1 MKKQI
6 IVTLGPASFEERI
19 VKRMSRSGADYFRIN
34 LSHTEIND
42 YKKIINRVRVWTDK
56 PVCPDT
62 EGAQLRTG
70 KINNRSELIE
80 LRENQEVRFVSDNCK
95 HKDNEIPIA
104 NFSPIKIF
112 QIGDL
117 VKIDFNSVLIHIT
130 RKMNNNIF
138 GKVLESG
145 VIRSNKGIALDREV
159 KLPCFTEKDIEIFK
173 ISNELK
179 IKTVFLSFC
188 SHSNDIISL
197 RKYFNYPVK
206 VIAKVE
212 SKEGLLNLIDIS
224 NEADGIL
231 IDRGDLSRDIPLE
244 KIPFAQ
250 EKILS
255 EVKPTGTPVYVAT
268 NLMENMISNSKPTR
282 AEINDIVTSLNSGAN
297 GLVLAA
303 ETAIGKYPIEC
314 VRILS
319 RIIHE
324 IDSARVRDNQYLFS
338 LPSDRVIE
346 PHGGK
351 LVEQYIRKEDVDF
364 NNIPIIEINNNVLAD
379 VNQITTGVYSP
390 IKSFMNLDQTMAV
403 LEKNSLLDGNTWTLP
418 ILLQID
424 NDQKELMNDNSIIG
438 LTNDMKD
445 LVAIIKIDKI
455 EKIKQFDKISKLWFG
470 TDDINHPGVS
480 MLRNS
485 GNYILSGKPYL
496 IQEGKNRSTSLT
508 PSQTRDI
515 FNHKG
520 WHNIVGF
527 HTRNIIHRGHGYIQ
541 KKALKQTDADGIYI
555 SPVVGGKKIGDFK
568 SEIIL
573 QAYEILINK
582 NYYKPYGALVN
593 PFNTYSR
600 YSGPREAI
608 FTALCRKNF
617 GCNYFIIGR
626 DHTGVG
632 NYYDKDAS
640 IKIFNQIDIDMNI
653 LPFETVF
660 FSKKEKEI
668 TDKYNLKEESDL
680 LPLSGTI
687 IREQLRSN
695 GIVSDYILEKSVK
708 KLIESFFS
716 TNPDDLFVK

>member
-6 IVTLGPASFEERI
+6 IVTLGPASFDERI
-19 VKRMSRSGADYFRIN
+19 VKRMTKSGADYFRIN
-34 LSHTEIND
+34 LSHTEVKD
-42 YKKIINRVRVWTDK
+42 YKKIINKVSAWTDK

-70 KINNRSELIE
+70 KINKKNNIIE
-80 LRENQEVRFVSDNCK
+80 LTENQEVLFVSDNGK
-95 HKDNEIPIA
+95 HKENEIPIA
-104 NFSPIKIF
+104 NFSAIKIF

-117 VKIDFNSVLIHIT
+117 VKIDFDSVLIHIT
-130 RKMNNNIF
+130 KKLNNNIY

-145 VIRSNKGIALDREV
+145 IIRSNKGIAVDRKI
-159 KLPCFTEKDIEIFK
+159 KLPCFTKKDMQILK
-173 ISNELK
+173 ISNKLK
-179 IKTVFLSFC
+179 IETIFLSFC
-188 SHSNDIISL
+188 SQSNDIVQL
-197 RKYFNYPVK
+197 RTYFDYPVK
-206 VIAKVE
+206 VIAKIE

-250 EKILS
+250 QKILS

-268 NLMENMISNSKPTR
+268 NLMENMITNSKPTR
-282 AEINDIVTSLNSGAN
+282 AEINDIVTSLNDGAQ

-324 IDSARVRDNQYLFS
+324 IDAGKVKDNKYLFS

-351 LVEQYIRKEDVDF
+351 LVEQYISRSEL
-364 NNIPIIEINNNVLAD
+364 NISSIPMFPINNNILGD

-390 IKSFMNLDQTMAV
+390 IKAFMNLDETMTV
-403 LEKNSLLDGNTWTLP
+403 LEKNSLLDGNAWTLP
-418 ILLQID
+418 ILFQISK
-424 NDQKELMNDNSIIG
+424 DQKEIISDNSIIG
-438 LTNDMKD
+438 LTNGNKNI
-445 LVAIIKIDKI
+445 VAIIKIDKI
-455 EKIKQFDKISKLWFG
+455 EKIKKLEKICKLWFG
-470 TDDINHPGVS
+470 TDDINHPGVA
-480 MLRNS
+480 LIKNN
-485 GNYILSGKPYL
+485 GDYIISGKPYL
-496 IQEGKNRSTSLT
+496 FKENYNYSTALT

-527 HTRNIIHRGHGYIQ
+527 HTRNIIHRGHGFIQ
-541 KKALKQTDADGIYI
+541 KNALKQTDADAIYI
-555 SPVVGGKKIGDFK
+555 SPVIGEKKKGDFK

-573 QAYEILINK
+573 KAYEILINK
-582 NYYKPYGALVN
+582 NYYKPYGVLVN

-640 IKIFNQIDIDMNI
+640 IKIFNQIDVDMNI
-653 LPFETVF
+653 LPFNTVYY
-660 FSKKEKEI
+660 STKENI
-668 TDKYNLKEESDL
+668 ISDKIAGNNDL
-680 LPLSGTI
+680 LPLSGTV
-687 IREQLRSN
+687 IRDSLK
-695 GIVSDYILEKSVK
+695 SDGCVPGYTVEKSVK
-708 KLIESFFS
+708 QLIENCYSN
-716 TNPDDLFVK
+716 NPIDLFVE

>member
-6 IVTLGPASFEERI
+6 IVTLGPASFDERI
-19 VKRMSRSGADYFRIN
+19 VKRMTKSGADYFRIN
-34 LSHTEIND
+34 LSHTEVKD
-42 YKKIINRVRVWTDK
+42 YKKIINRVSAWTDK

-70 KINNRSELIE
+70 KINNKSKFIE
-80 LRENQEVRFVSDNCK
+80 LMENQEVCFVSDNGK
-95 HKDNEIPIA
+95 HKKNEIPIA
-104 NFSPIKIF
+104 NFSPMKIF

-117 VKIDFNSVLIHIT
+117 VKIDFDSVLIHIT
-130 RKMNNNIF
+130 KKLNNNIY

-145 VIRSNKGIALDREV
+145 IIRSNKGIAVDRKI
-159 KLPCFTEKDIEIFK
+159 KLPCFTKKDMQILK
-173 ISNELK
+173 LSNKLK
-179 IKTVFLSFC
+179 IETIFLSFC
-188 SHSNDIISL
+188 SQSNDIVQL
-197 RKYFNYPVK
+197 RKYFDYPVK
-206 VIAKVE
+206 VIAKIE

-250 EKILS
+250 QKILS
-255 EVKPTGTPVYVAT
+255 EVKPTATPVYVAT
-268 NLMENMISNSKPTR
+268 NLMENMITNSKPTR
-282 AEINDIVTSLNSGAN
+282 AEINDIVTSLNDGAQ

-324 IDSARVRDNQYLFS
+324 IDAGKVKDNKYLFS

-351 LVEQYIRKEDVDF
+351 LVEQYISRSEL
-364 NNIPIIEINNNVLAD
+364 NISSIPMFPINNNILGD

-390 IKSFMNLDQTMAV
+390 IKAFMNLDETMTV
-403 LEKNSLLDGNTWTLP
+403 LEKKSLLDGNAWTLP
-418 ILLQID
+418 ILFQISK
-424 NDQKELMNDNSIIG
+424 DQKEIISDNSIIG
-438 LTNDMKD
+438 LTNGNKNI
-445 LVAIIKIDKI
+445 VAIIKIDKI
-455 EKIKQFDKISKLWFG
+455 EKIKKFEKICKLWFD
-470 TDDINHPGVS
+470 TDDINHPGVA
-480 MLRNS
+480 LIKNN
-485 GNYILSGKPYL
+485 GDYIISGKPYL
-496 IQEGKNRSTSLT
+496 FKENYNYSTALT

-527 HTRNIIHRGHGYIQ
+527 HTRNIIHRGHGFIQ
-541 KKALKQTDADGIYI
+541 KNALKQTDADAIYI
-555 SPVVGGKKIGDFK
+555 SPVIGDKKKGDFK

-573 QAYEILINK
+573 KAYEILINK
-582 NYYKPYGALVN
+582 NYYKPYGVLVN

-640 IKIFNQIDIDMNI
+640 IKIFNQIDVDMNI
-653 LPFETVF
+653 LPFNTVYY
-660 FSKKEKEI
+660 STKENI
-668 TDKYNLKEESDL
+668 ISDKIAGNNDL
-680 LPLSGTI
+680 LPLSGTV
-687 IREQLRSN
+687 IRDSLK
-695 GIVSDYILEKSVK
+695 SDGCVPGYTVEKSVK
-708 KLIESFFS
+708 QLIENCYSN
-716 TNPDDLFVK
+716 NPIDLFVE

>member
-6 IVTLGPASFEERI
+6 IVTLGPASFDERI
-19 VKRMSRSGADYFRIN
+19 VKRMTKSGADYFRIN
-34 LSHTEIND
+34 LSHTEVKD
-42 YKKIINRVRVWTDK
+42 YKKIINKVSAWTDK

-70 KINNRSELIE
+70 KINKKNNIIE
-80 LRENQEVRFVSDNCK
+80 LTENQEVLFVSDNGK
-95 HKDNEIPIA
+95 HKENEIPIA
-104 NFSPIKIF
+104 NFSAIKIF

-117 VKIDFNSVLIHIT
+117 VKIDFDSVLIHIT
-130 RKMNNNIF
+130 KKLNNNIY

-145 VIRSNKGIALDREV
+145 IIRSNKGIAVDRKI
-159 KLPCFTEKDIEIFK
+159 KLPCFTKKDMQILK
-173 ISNELK
+173 ISNKLK
-179 IKTVFLSFC
+179 IETIFLSFC
-188 SHSNDIISL
+188 SQSNDIVQL
-197 RKYFNYPVK
+197 RKYFDYPVK
-206 VIAKVE
+206 VIAKIE

-250 EKILS
+250 QKILS
-255 EVKPTGTPVYVAT
+255 EVKPTATPVYVAT
-268 NLMENMISNSKPTR
+268 NLMENMITNSKPTR
-282 AEINDIVTSLNSGAN
+282 AEINDIVTSLNDGAQ

-324 IDSARVRDNQYLFS
+324 IDAGKVKDNKYLFS

-351 LVEQYIRKEDVDF
+351 LVEQYISRSEL
-364 NNIPIIEINNNVLAD
+364 NISSIPMFPINNNILGD

-390 IKSFMNLDQTMAV
+390 IKAFMNLDETMTV
-403 LEKNSLLDGNTWTLP
+403 LEKKSLLDGNAWTLP
-418 ILLQID
+418 ILFQISK
-424 NDQKELMNDNSIIG
+424 DQKEIISDNSIIG
-438 LTNDMKD
+438 LTNGNKNI
-445 LVAIIKIDKI
+445 VAIIKIDKI
-455 EKIKQFDKISKLWFG
+455 EKIKKLEKICKLWFG
-470 TDDINHPGVS
+470 TDDINHPGVA
-480 MLRNS
+480 LIKNN
-485 GNYILSGKPYL
+485 GDYIISGKPYL
-496 IQEGKNRSTSLT
+496 FKENYNYSTALT

-527 HTRNIIHRGHGYIQ
+527 HTRNIIHRGHGFIQ
-541 KKALKQTDADGIYI
+541 KNALKQTDADAIYI
-555 SPVVGGKKIGDFK
+555 SPVIGDKKKGDFK

-573 QAYEILINK
+573 KAYEILINK
-582 NYYKPYGALVN
+582 NYYKPYGVLVN

-640 IKIFNQIDIDMNI
+640 IKIFNQIDVDMNI
-653 LPFETVF
+653 LPFNTVYY
-660 FSKKEKEI
+660 STKENI
-668 TDKYNLKEESDL
+668 ISDKIAGNNDL
-680 LPLSGTI
+680 LPLSGTV
-687 IREQLRSN
+687 IRDSLK
-695 GIVSDYILEKSVK
+695 SDGCVPGYTVEKSVK
-708 KLIESFFS
+708 QLIENCYSN
-716 TNPDDLFVK
+716 NPIDLFVE

>member
-6 IVTLGPASFEERI
+6 IVTLGPSSFDERI
-19 VKRMSRSGADYFRIN
+19 VKRMTRSGADYFRIN
-34 LSHTEIND
+34 LSHTEVKD
-42 YKKIINRVRVWTDK
+42 YKKIINCVSAWTDR

-70 KINNRSELIE
+70 KIDNKKKFIE
-80 LRENQEVRFVSDNCK
+80 LTENQEVCFVPESDK
-95 HKDNEIPIA
+95 LKKNEIPIA
-104 NFSPIKIF
+104 NYLPTIVF

-117 VKIDFNSVLIHIT
+117 VKIDFDSVLIYIT
-130 RKMNNNIF
+130 KIF
-138 GKVLESG
+138 DSKIYGKVLESG
-145 VIRSNKGIALDREV
+145 LIRSNKGIAVDRKI
-159 KLPCFTEKDIEIFK
+159 KLPCFTKKDMQILK
-173 ISNELK
+173 LSNKLK
-179 IKTVFLSFC
+179 IKTIFLSFC
-188 SHSNDIISL
+188 SQSNDIVQL
-197 RKYFNYPVK
+197 RKYFDYPVK
-206 VIAKVE
+206 VIAKIE

-255 EVKPTGTPVYVAT
+255 EVKFTDTPVFVAT
-268 NLMENMISNSKPTR
+268 NLMENMILNSKPTR
-282 AEINDIVTSLNSGAN
+282 AEINDIVTSIKNGAQ

-324 IDSARVRDNQYLFS
+324 IETERVQDNEYLFS

-351 LVEQYIRKEDVDF
+351 LIQQYISESEITINSTPMISVN
-364 NNIPIIEINNNVLAD
+364 NNILAD
-379 VNQITTGVYSP
+379 ISQIASGVYSP
-390 IKSFMNLDQTMAV
+390 IKSFMNLDETMTV
-403 LEKNSLLDGNTWTLP
+403 LENNSLLDGNAWTLP
-418 ILLQID
+418 ILFQIG
-424 NDQKELMNDNSIIG
+424 NDEKEIISNESIIG
-438 LTNDMKD
+438 LTNGNKNI
-445 LVAIIKIDKI
+445 VAIIKIDKI
-455 EKIKQFDKISKLWFG
+455 EKIKKIKKICKLWFG
-470 TDDINHPGVS
+470 TDDINHPGVA
-480 MLRNS
+480 LIKNN
-485 GNYILSGKPYL
+485 GDYILSGRPYL
-496 IQEGKNRSTSLT
+496 ITGTYNRSTSLT

-520 WHNIVGF
+520 WHNIIGF
-527 HTRNIIHRGHGYIQ
+527 HTRNIIHRGHGFIQ
-541 KKALKQTDADGIYI
+541 KNALKQTDADAIYI
-555 SPVVGGKKIGDFK
+555 SPVIGDKKKGDFK

-573 QAYEILINK
+573 KAYEILINK
-582 NYYKPYGALVN
+582 NYYKPYGVLVN

-640 IKIFNQIDIDMNI
+640 IKIFNQIDVDMNI
-653 LPFETVF
+653 LPFNTVYY
-660 FSKKEKEI
+660 STKENI
-668 TDKYNLKEESDL
+668 ISDKIPGNNDL
-680 LPLSGTI
+680 LPLSGTV
-687 IREQLRSN
+687 IRDSLK
-695 GIVSDYILEKSVK
+695 SDGCVPDYTVEKSVK
-708 KLIESFFS
+708 QLIENCYSN
-716 TNPDDLFVK
+716 NPIDLFVE

>member
-6 IVTLGPASFEERI
+6 IVTLGPASFDEKI
-19 VKRMSRSGADYFRIN
+19 VKRMARSGADYFRIN
-34 LSHTEIND
+34 LSHTEVKD
-42 YKKIINRVRVWTDK
+42 YKKIINCVRAWTDK

-70 KINNRSELIE
+70 KIDNKKKFIE
-80 LRENQEVRFVSDNCK
+80 LTENQEVCFVTNSNK
-95 HKDNEIPIA
+95 LKKNEISIA
-104 NFSPIKIF
+104 NYLPTIVF

-117 VKIDFNSVLIHIT
+117 VKIDFDSVLIHIT
-130 RKMNNNIF
+130 KIF
-138 GKVLESG
+138 DSKIYGKVLESG
-145 VIRSNKGIALDREV
+145 LIRSNKGIAVDRKI
-159 KLPCFTEKDIEIFK
+159 KLPCFTKKDMQILK
-173 ISNELK
+173 LSNKLK
-179 IKTVFLSFC
+179 IETIFLSFC
-188 SHSNDIISL
+188 SQSNDIVQL
-197 RKYFNYPVK
+197 RKYFDYPVK
-206 VIAKVE
+206 VIAKIE

-250 EKILS
+250 QKILS
-255 EVKPTGTPVYVAT
+255 EVKPTATPVYVAT
-268 NLMENMISNSKPTR
+268 NLMENMITNSKPTR
-282 AEINDIVTSLNSGAN
+282 AEINDIVTSLNDGAQ

-324 IDSARVRDNQYLFS
+324 IEAEKVKDNEYLFS

-351 LVEQYIRKEDVDF
+351 LVEQYISRSEL
-364 NNIPIIEINNNVLAD
+364 NISSIPMFPINNNILGD

-390 IKSFMNLDQTMAV
+390 IKAFMNLDETMTV
-403 LEKNSLLDGNTWTLP
+403 LEKNSLLDGNAWTLP
-418 ILLQID
+418 ILFQISK
-424 NDQKELMNDNSIIG
+424 DQKEIISDNSIIG
-438 LTNDMKD
+438 LTNGNKNI
-445 LVAIIKIDKI
+445 VAIIKIDKI
-455 EKIKQFDKISKLWFG
+455 EKIKKFEKICKLWFG
-470 TDDINHPGVS
+470 TDDINHPGVA
-480 MLRNS
+480 LIKNN
-485 GNYILSGKPYL
+485 GDYIISGKPYL
-496 IQEGKNRSTSLT
+496 IKENYNYSTALT

-520 WHNIVGF
+520 WHNIIGF
-527 HTRNIIHRGHGYIQ
+527 HTRNIIHRGHGFIQ
-541 KKALKQTDADGIYI
+541 RKALEQTDADAIYI
-555 SPVVGGKKIGDFK
+555 SPVIGDKKIGDFK

-573 QAYEILINK
+573 KTYEILINE
-582 NYYKPYGALVN
+582 NYYKPHGVLVN

-600 YSGPREAI
+600 YSGPREAV

-640 IKIFNQIDIDMNI
+640 IKIFNRIDIDMNI
-653 LPFETVF
+653 LPFNTMYY
-660 FSKKEKEI
+660 STKENI
-668 TDKYNLKEESDL
+668 ISDNIAGNNDL
-680 LPLSGTI
+680 LPLSGTV
-687 IREQLRSN
+687 IRDSLRSN
-695 GIVSDYILEKSVK
+695 GYVPDYTVEKSVK
-708 KLIESFFS
+708 QLIENCYSN
-716 TNPDDLFVK
+716 NPIDLFVE

>member
-1 MKKQI
+1 MKRQI
-6 IVTLGPASFEERI
+6 IVTLGPASFDERI
-19 VKRMSRSGADYFRIN
+19 VKRMTKSGADYFRIN
-34 LSHTEIND
+34 LSHTEVKD
-42 YKKIINRVRVWTDK
+42 YKKIINKVSAWTDK

-70 KINNRSELIE
+70 KINKKNNIFELT
-80 LRENQEVRFVSDNCK
+80 ENQEIRLVSDNGK
-95 HKDNEIPIA
+95 HKENEIPIA
-104 NFSPIKIF
+104 NFSPMNIF

-117 VKIDFNSVLIHIT
+117 VKIDFDSVLIHIT
-130 RKMNNNIF
+130 KKLNNNIY

-145 VIRSNKGIALDREV
+145 IIRSNKGIAVDRKI
-159 KLPCFTEKDIEIFK
+159 KLPCFTKKDMQILK
-173 ISNELK
+173 LSNKLK
-179 IKTVFLSFC
+179 IETIFLSFC
-188 SHSNDIISL
+188 SQSNDIVQL
-197 RKYFNYPVK
+197 RKYFDYPVK
-206 VIAKVE
+206 VIAKIE

-250 EKILS
+250 QKILS
-255 EVKPTGTPVYVAT
+255 EVKPTATPVYVAT
-268 NLMENMISNSKPTR
+268 NLMENMITNSKPTR
-282 AEINDIVTSLNSGAN
+282 AEINDIVTSLNDGAQ

-324 IDSARVRDNQYLFS
+324 IDAGKVKDNKYLFS

-351 LVEQYIRKEDVDF
+351 LVEQYISRSEL
-364 NNIPIIEINNNVLAD
+364 NISSIPMFPINNNILGD

-390 IKSFMNLDQTMAV
+390 IKAFMNLDETMTV
-403 LEKNSLLDGNTWTLP
+403 LEKKSLLDGNAWTLP
-418 ILLQID
+418 ILFQISK
-424 NDQKELMNDNSIIG
+424 DQKEIISDNSIIG
-438 LTNDMKD
+438 LTNGNKNI
-445 LVAIIKIDKI
+445 VAIIKIDKI
-455 EKIKQFDKISKLWFG
+455 EKIKKFEKICKLWFD
-470 TDDINHPGVS
+470 TDDINHPGVA
-480 MLRNS
+480 LIKNN
-485 GNYILSGKPYL
+485 GDYIISGKPYL
-496 IQEGKNRSTSLT
+496 FKENYNYSTALT

-527 HTRNIIHRGHGYIQ
+527 HTRNIIHRGHGFIQ
-541 KKALKQTDADGIYI
+541 KNALKQTDADAIYI
-555 SPVVGGKKIGDFK
+555 SPVIGEKKKGDFK

-573 QAYEILINK
+573 KAYEILINE

-640 IKIFNQIDIDMNI
+640 IKIFNQIDVDMNI
-653 LPFETVF
+653 LPFNTVYY
-660 FSKKEKEI
+660 STKENI
-668 TDKYNLKEESDL
+668 ISDKIAGNNDL
-680 LPLSGTI
+680 LPLSGTV
-687 IREQLRSN
+687 IRDSLK
-695 GIVSDYILEKSVK
+695 SDGCVPGYTVEKSVK
-708 KLIESFFS
+708 QLIENCYSN
-716 TNPDDLFVK
+716 NPIDLFVE

>member
-6 IVTLGPASFEERI
+6 IVTLGPASFDERI
-19 VKRMSRSGADYFRIN
+19 VKRMTKSGADYFRIN
-34 LSHTEIND
+34 LSHTEVKD
-42 YKKIINRVRVWTDK
+42 YKKIINKVSAWTDK

-70 KINNRSELIE
+70 KINKKNNIFELT
-80 LRENQEVRFVSDNCK
+80 ENQEIRLVSDNGK
-95 HKDNEIPIA
+95 HKENEIPIA
-104 NFSPIKIF
+104 NFSPMKIF

-117 VKIDFNSVLIHIT
+117 VKIDFDSVLIHIT
-130 RKMNNNIF
+130 KKLNNNIY

-145 VIRSNKGIALDREV
+145 IIRSNKGIAVDRKI
-159 KLPCFTEKDIEIFK
+159 KLPCFTKKDMQILK
-173 ISNELK
+173 LSNKLK
-179 IKTVFLSFC
+179 IETIFLSFC
-188 SHSNDIISL
+188 SQSNDIVQL
-197 RKYFNYPVK
+197 RKYFDYPVK
-206 VIAKVE
+206 VIAKIE

-250 EKILS
+250 QKILS

-268 NLMENMISNSKPTR
+268 NLMENMITNSKPTR
-282 AEINDIVTSLNSGAN
+282 AEINDIVTSLNDGAQ

-324 IDSARVRDNQYLFS
+324 IDAGKVKDNKYLFS

-351 LVEQYIRKEDVDF
+351 LVEQYISRSEL
-364 NNIPIIEINNNVLAD
+364 NISSIPMFPINNNILGD

-390 IKSFMNLDQTMAV
+390 IKAFMNLDETMTV
-403 LEKNSLLDGNTWTLP
+403 LEKKSLLDGNAWTLP
-418 ILLQID
+418 ILFQISK
-424 NDQKELMNDNSIIG
+424 DQKEIISDNSIIG
-438 LTNDMKD
+438 LTNGNKNI
-445 LVAIIKIDKI
+445 VAIIKIDKI
-455 EKIKQFDKISKLWFG
+455 EKIKKFEKICKLWFD
-470 TDDINHPGVS
+470 TDDINHPGVA
-480 MLRNS
+480 LIKNN
-485 GNYILSGKPYL
+485 GDYIISGKPYL
-496 IQEGKNRSTSLT
+496 IKENYNYSTILT

-520 WHNIVGF
+520 WHNIIGF
-527 HTRNIIHRGHGYIQ
+527 HTRNIIHRGHGFIQ
-541 KKALKQTDADGIYI
+541 KNALKQTDADAIYI
-555 SPVVGGKKIGDFK
+555 SPVIGEKKKGDFK

-573 QAYEILINK
+573 KAYEILINE

-640 IKIFNQIDIDMNI
+640 IKIFNQIDVDMNI
-653 LPFETVF
+653 LPFNTVYY
-660 FSKKEKEI
+660 STKENI
-668 TDKYNLKEESDL
+668 ISDKIAGNNDL
-680 LPLSGTI
+680 LPLSGTV
-687 IREQLRSN
+687 IRDSLK
-695 GIVSDYILEKSVK
+695 SDGCVPGYTVEKSVK
-708 KLIESFFS
+708 QLIENCYSN
-716 TNPDDLFVK
+716 NPIDLFVE

>member
-1 MKKQI
+1 MKRQI
-6 IVTLGPASFEERI
+6 IVTLGPASFDERI
-19 VKRMSRSGADYFRIN
+19 VKRMTKSGADYFRIN
-34 LSHTEIND
+34 LSHTEVKD
-42 YKKIINRVRVWTDK
+42 YKKIINRVSAWTDK

-70 KINNRSELIE
+70 KINNKSKFIE
-80 LRENQEVRFVSDNCK
+80 LMENQEVCFVSDNGK
-95 HKDNEIPIA
+95 HKKNEIPIA
-104 NFSPIKIF
+104 NFSPMKIF

-117 VKIDFNSVLIHIT
+117 VKIDFDSVLIHIT
-130 RKMNNNIF
+130 KKLNNNIY

-145 VIRSNKGIALDREV
+145 IIRSNKGIAVDRKI
-159 KLPCFTEKDIEIFK
+159 KLPCFTKKDMQILK
-173 ISNELK
+173 LSNKLK
-179 IKTVFLSFC
+179 IETIFLSFC
-188 SHSNDIISL
+188 SQSNDIVQL
-197 RKYFNYPVK
+197 RKYFDYPVK
-206 VIAKVE
+206 VIAKIE

-250 EKILS
+250 QKILS
-255 EVKPTGTPVYVAT
+255 EVKPTATPVYVAT
-268 NLMENMISNSKPTR
+268 NLMENMITNSKPTR
-282 AEINDIVTSLNSGAN
+282 AEINDIVTSLNDGAQ

-324 IDSARVRDNQYLFS
+324 IDAGKVKDNKYLFS

-351 LVEQYIRKEDVDF
+351 LVEQYISRSEL
-364 NNIPIIEINNNVLAD
+364 NISSIPMFPINNNILGD

-390 IKSFMNLDQTMAV
+390 IKAFMNLDETMTV
-403 LEKNSLLDGNTWTLP
+403 LEKKSLLDGNAWTLP
-418 ILLQID
+418 ILFQISK
-424 NDQKELMNDNSIIG
+424 DQKEIISDNSIIG
-438 LTNDMKD
+438 LTNGNKNI
-445 LVAIIKIDKI
+445 VAIIKIDKI
-455 EKIKQFDKISKLWFG
+455 EKIKKFEKICKLWFD
-470 TDDINHPGVS
+470 TDDINHPGVA
-480 MLRNS
+480 LIKNN
-485 GNYILSGKPYL
+485 GDYIISGKPYL
-496 IQEGKNRSTSLT
+496 FKENYNYSTALT

-527 HTRNIIHRGHGYIQ
+527 HTRNIIHRGHGFIQ
-541 KKALKQTDADGIYI
+541 KNALKQTDADAIYI
-555 SPVVGGKKIGDFK
+555 SPVIGEKKKGDFK

-573 QAYEILINK
+573 KAYEILINE

-640 IKIFNQIDIDMNI
+640 IKIFNQIDVDMNI
-653 LPFETVF
+653 LPFNTVYY
-660 FSKKEKEI
+660 STKENI
-668 TDKYNLKEESDL
+668 ISDKIAGNNDL
-680 LPLSGTI
+680 LPLSGTV
-687 IREQLRSN
+687 IRDSLK
-695 GIVSDYILEKSVK
+695 SDGCVPGYTVEKSVK
-708 KLIESFFS
+708 QLIENCYSN
-716 TNPDDLFVK
+716 NPIDLFVE

>member
-6 IVTLGPASFEERI
+6 IVTLGPASFDERI
-19 VKRMSRSGADYFRIN
+19 VKRMTRSGADYFRIN
-34 LSHTEIND
+34 LSHTEVKD
-42 YKKIINRVRVWTDK
+42 YKKIINRVSEWTDK

-70 KINNRSELIE
+70 KINNKNKFIE
-80 LRENQEVRFVSDNCK
+80 LTENQKVCFVSDNGK
-95 HKDNEIPIA
+95 HKENEIPIA
-104 NFSPIKIF
+104 NFSPMKIF

-117 VKIDFNSVLIHIT
+117 MKIDFDSVLIHIT
-130 RKMNNNIF
+130 KKLNNRIF

-145 VIRSNKGIALDREV
+145 IIRSNKGIALDREV
-159 KLPCFTEKDIEIFK
+159 HLPCFTEKDKEILK

-179 IKTVFLSFC
+179 IETVFLSFC
-188 SHSNDIISL
+188 SKSSDIVSL
-197 RKYFNYPVK
+197 RNFFNYPVK

-224 NEADGIL
+224 KEADGIL

-255 EVKPTGTPVYVAT
+255 EVKPSGTPVYVAT

-282 AEINDIVTSLNSGAN
+282 AEINDIVTSLNSGAQ

-324 IDSARVRDNQYLFS
+324 IDAGDLRDNQYLFS

-351 LVEQYIRKEDVDF
+351 LVEQYISKENVDYK
-364 NNIPIIEINNNVLAD
+364 NIPIIAINKNVLSD

-390 IKSFMNLDQTMAV
+390 IKSFMNLDETMLV
-403 LEKNSLLDGNTWTLP
+403 LEKHSLFDDNAWTLP
-418 ILLQID
+418 ILLQI
-424 NDQKELMNDNSIIG
+424 NNEQKKQINNNSIIG
-438 LTNDMKD
+438 LANNSKD
-445 LVAIIKIDKI
+445 LIAILKIDKI
-455 EKIKQFDKISKLWFG
+455 EQINQFDKICKLWFG
-470 TDDINHPGVS
+470 TDDINHPGVA
-480 MLRNS
+480 MFLK
-485 GNYILSGKPYL
+485 GGDYILSGRPYL
-496 IQEGKNRSTSLT
+496 IQEDKTRSISLT
-508 PSQTRDI
+508 PAQTRDI

-520 WHNIVGF
+520 WHDIIGF
-527 HTRNIIHRGHGYIQ
+527 HTRNIIHRGHGFIQ

-555 SPVVGGKKIGDFK
+555 SPVIGAKKTGDFK
-568 SEIIL
+568 SKMIL
-573 QAYEILINK
+573 KAYEILISENF
-582 NYYKPYGALVN
+582 YKPYGVLVN

-617 GCNYFIIGR
+617 GCNHFIIGR

-660 FSKKEKEI
+660 YSDSKKEI
-668 TDKYNLKEESDL
+668 TDKYNLEEDSNL

-695 GIVSDYILEKSVK
+695 GIVSDYILEKSIK
-708 KLIESFFS
+708 DLIEASFS
-716 TNPDDLFVK
+716 NNPDDLFVK